1 MFRAGFLDAGV
12 PEGQMS
18 QAGCLRP
25 DVRGANV
32 KIDSILCCLQESS
45 LTSRGQMQD
54 TWAIAGHQEM
64 QGVQGV
70 QDNLIIAGHQGVQA
84 ITNSILNTETR

>member
-54 TWAIAGHQEM
+54 TWAIAGHQ
-64 QGVQGV
+64 GVQG
-70 QDNLIIAGHQGVQA
+70 Q
-84 ITNSILNTETR
+84 TNNIYCNQVKMLMIFI